1 MFNCNTGLSIPLHV
15 MQGAQNVRCARCG
28 EITPV
33 PVAGGTT
40 IACTLLVM
48 AVQKQ

>member
-1 MFNCNTGLSIPLHV
+1 

-33 PVAGGTT
+33 PQAAGVIMLTQS
-40 IACTLLVM
+40 LH
-48 AVQKQ
+48 